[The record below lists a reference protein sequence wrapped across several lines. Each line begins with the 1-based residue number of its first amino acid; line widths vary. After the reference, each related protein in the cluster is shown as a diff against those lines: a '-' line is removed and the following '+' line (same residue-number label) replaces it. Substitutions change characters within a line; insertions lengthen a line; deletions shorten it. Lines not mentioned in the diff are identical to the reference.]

1 MKAPKIL
8 PWLAHRAGI
17 SDRRAELLWRAA
29 CVQAAANTGEHDGS
43 RYLSEAQ
50 QRLLDLL
57 NRERWHSQPALTWP
71 WLLAQSALDGYFRLS
86 SGWLAPLNAAVV
98 AGQPWLPMVRARYR
112 QSLHLQRQA
121 VYCRA
126 TDFITALRESKAIKG

>member
-17 SDRRAELLWRAA
+17 SDSRAELLWRGA
-29 CVQAAANTGEHDGS
+29 CVQAAATTGQHEGS
-43 RYLSEAQ
+43 RYFSEAQ
-50 QRLLDLL
+50 QCLLDLL

-71 WLLAQSALDGYFRLS
+71 WLLAQSALDGYFRLA

-98 AGQPWLPMVRARYR
+98 AVNPWLPTARARYR
-112 QSLHLQRQA
+112 QPLHLQR
-121 VYCRA
+121 
-126 TDFITALRESKAIKG
+126 